1 VKCYIDNSVRL
12 QSCIRNIKTLKVTE
26 HETKLLEKP
35 RVSVTSP
42 PCEVCLPLKG
52 KLLHATKENSELK
65 QEVAY
70 LCSRVETTMVC
81 EKMVEDELSRV
92 EESATKSTYKL
103 GAGF

>member
-12 QSCIRNIKTLKVTE
+12 QSCIRNIKTFKVTE

-42 PCEVCLPLKG
+42 PCEVCLPLQG
-52 KLLHATKENSELK
+52 GTLAHSELK